1 MIRCCVCI
9 SGRVDSLLVFFL
21 YDSLY
26 KAFGKE
32 INNTCKRYLKDL
44 VVRFTNLPLVN
55 TFQHVFF
62 HHHFHIASI
71 WKKRNPSLEYIY
83 ILWKIVE
90 WVRVLVFN
98 ATFNNISVI
107 SSVLLVEETGV
118 PEENHKHGASNWS
131 TLSQKF
137 CIECTSPWVG
147 FELTTLVMI
156 GTDYICSCKINYH
169 TITTAQILMWCQ
181 E

>member
-1 MIRCCVCI
+1 MALGGSHLIRGMALGGSHLIRGGLLYLRIRCCVCI

-32 INNTCKRYLKDL
+32 INNTCKRYLKNL

-71 WKKRNPSLEYIY
+71 WKKRKPSLEYIY

-90 WVRVLVFN
+90 
-98 ATFNNISVI
+98 
-107 SSVLLVEETGV
+107 
-118 PEENHKHGASNWS
+118 
-131 TLSQKF
+131 
-137 CIECTSPWVG
+137 
-147 FELTTLVMI
+147 
-156 GTDYICSCKINYH
+156 
-169 TITTAQILMWCQ
+169 
-181 E
+181 